1 MPSVSLYGTNQFETL
16 WLKTTIMCHS
26 PQFCGLTRQFRYWS
40 HLDSL
45 PGLQSGDSPIIR
57 SRTQSSFH
65 GGNSGPRGQSQNR
78 KTSGVQA
85 LRPNST
91 SLLPHSSFKG
101 NPVTNTIIFSG
112 EELGGAGNR
121 LYLMIGGLNDRR
133 MIGLKGPSKYF
144 GHGFKADQ
152 VKEIHISFNP
162 CINRCGGIALIPH
175 QNP

>member
-1 MPSVSLYGTNQFETL
+1 MDASSTPSVSPHRTNQFETL
-16 WLKTTIMCHS
+16 WLKMTIMCCS
-26 PQFCGLTRQFRYWS
+26 PQFCGLTRQFHYWS

-45 PGLQSGDSPIIR
+45 PGLQPGDSPIIR
-57 SRTQSSFH
+57 GRTQSSCH
-65 GGNSGPRGQSQNR
+65 RGNSGPRGQRQKR

-121 LYLMIGGLNDRR
+121 LYLIIGGLNDRR
-133 MIGLKGPSKYF
+133 MTGLKGPSK
-144 GHGFKADQ
+144 
-152 VKEIHISFNP
+152 
-162 CINRCGGIALIPH
+162 
-175 QNP
+175 